1 MQVMNVFPSILSLG
15 GIPEGY
21 SVAPQ
26 VASEE
31 EQKSGKGFNGEELDS
46 NLGYHQVYP

>member
-1 MQVMNVFPSILSLG
+1 MQVMDVFPSILSLG

-31 EQKSGKGFNGEELDS
+31 EQKSGKGFNGEELYIS
-46 NLGYHQVYP
+46 MGCH